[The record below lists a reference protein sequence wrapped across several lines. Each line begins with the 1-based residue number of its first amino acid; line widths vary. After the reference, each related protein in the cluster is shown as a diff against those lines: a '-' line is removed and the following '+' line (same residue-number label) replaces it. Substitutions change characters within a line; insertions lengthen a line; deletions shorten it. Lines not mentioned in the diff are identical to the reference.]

1 MFILITAFYL
11 GILFFDLFNKLISR
25 TINFPVSASF
35 HNLSYAYYLIFYYL
49 VLYIIHF
56 LDRCHSYTL
65 YGLLL
70 QLSRSYISYNHAC
83 KRAEIKKTGKY
94 AVDWSHNCKLHK
106 TSGHNCIEV
115 CSDHYQ
121 SGSGQSK
128 CSHYARDCNC
138 GHT

>member
-83 KRAEIKKTGKY
+83 KQAVVSPSVPTTPEIAIAAHIT
-94 AVDWSHNCKLHK
+94 AVFTFLFFSAISFPASPGITPQATADKVI
-106 TSGHNCIEV
+106 SGL
-115 CSDHYQ
+115 
-121 SGSGQSK
+121 
-128 CSHYARDCNC
+128 
-138 GHT
+138 TP